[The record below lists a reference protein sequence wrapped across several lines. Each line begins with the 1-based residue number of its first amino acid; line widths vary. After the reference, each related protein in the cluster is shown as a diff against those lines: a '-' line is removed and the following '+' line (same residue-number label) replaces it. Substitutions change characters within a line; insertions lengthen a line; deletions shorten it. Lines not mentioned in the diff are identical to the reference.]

1 MNCRCP
7 WSNCLDW
14 ALKQRTA
21 LDSNQRLYL
30 EPCSWRGHGGGGDP
44 LWWGRV
50 SLLFME
56 TVLLKLDALLL
67 VVPQRTFGLFPEA
80 RLICKEGGVLEQ
92 VFEVSMAKT
101 LVPLCV
107 FCAISVSNV

>member
-1 MNCRCP
+1 
-7 WSNCLDW
+7 
-14 ALKQRTA
+14 
-21 LDSNQRLYL
+21 
-30 EPCSWRGHGGGGDP
+30 
-44 LWWGRV
+44 V

-67 VVPQRTFGLFPEA
+67 VVPRRTFGLFPKV

-101 LVPLCV
+101 LVPSCV
-107 FCAISVSNV
+107 VCAIFASNV